1 MVDIRPFKGYSYTPS
16 NISDLSSVIA
26 PPNDVISERERADLA
41 SRSPVNFI
49 HMTLPANYDPA
60 RSNPD
65 FYKEAASQ
73 WNSWKKNNTV
83 TQTDMPA
90 I

>member
-26 PPNDVISERERADLA
+26 PPYDVISERERADLA

-65 FYKEAASQ
+65 FYKEAASPGRRTTLLHRRTCQ
-73 WNSWKKNNTV
+73 PSG
-83 TQTDMPA
+83 A
-90 I
+90 